1 MNILAIGA
9 AHKSWLAPGLAIGVP
24 ALLRADGLAGFAVG
38 ALLSGACFL
47 AIASP
52 WRPWRALAARRAGLA
67 SRPAGTGRRL
77 LRRPERPA
85 AATGAHR
92 SPPRWARTGRPRAEV
107 RRVLP
112 RHAAP
117 QAGLASRM
125 AGLRPGRAMARPAM
139 PGGGRD

>member
-1 MNILAIGA
+1 MNILAIWA
-9 AHKSWLAPGLAIGVP
+9 ARRAALVPGLAVGMP
-24 ALLRADGLAGFAVG
+24 AAVRADGLDGFAFG

-47 AIASP
+47 LAASLR
-52 WRPWRALAARRAGLA
+52 RPWRALLGWRA
-67 SRPAGTGRRL
+67 L
-77 LRRPERPA
+77 LRRRLASARQRPA
-85 AATGAHR
+85 SRQERAAAAGAHR

-117 QAGLASRM
+117 QAGLAGRM
-125 AGLRPGRAMARPAM
+125 TGLLPGRAVTGAAM

>member
-1 MNILAIGA
+1 MKILAIWA
-9 AHKSWLAPGLAIGVP
+9 AHKAGLAFGVP
-24 ALLRADGLAGFAVG
+24 AAVRADGLDGFAAG

-52 WRPWRALAARRAGLA
+52 RPRRALAARRARLA
-67 SRPAGTGRRL
+67 ARPAPGRPGPP
-77 LRRPERPA
+77 RRPERA
-85 AATGAHR
+85 AAAAGAHR

-117 QAGLASRM
+117 QPGLASRM
-125 AGLRPGRAMARPAM
+125 TGRLPGRAMAGPAV

>member
-1 MNILAIGA
+1 MNILAIWA
-9 AHKSWLAPGLAIGVP
+9 AHKAWLAPGLAIGVP
-24 ALLRADGLAGFAVG
+24 ALLRANGLDGFAAG
-38 ALLSGACFL
+38 ALLAGACFL

-52 WRPWRALAARRAGLA
+52 WRPWRVQAPRRAGLA
-67 SRPAGTGRRL
+67 SRLADTGRRL
-77 LRRPERPA
+77 LRRAERPA
-85 AATGAHR
+85 AVTGAHR

-117 QAGLASRM
+117 HAGLASRV

-139 PGGGRD
+139 PGSGGD